1 MIQYSRGGNAR
12 AFYFFLEEKMKK
24 IAGVFASVIF
34 CLLVFSASAYGADV
48 GRIGIIDFQRVL
60 LESEAGKSVQAEIQQ
75 KGRSMES
82 DLMKMGEEIES
93 MMRQLQRDSMVM
105 SAERREQQQREL
117 EIRRYDF
124 QTMQKKY
131 QSEFREMEVTML
143 DKLRDEVFDIAESI
157 GQREGYM
164 LIIERGAAIYFP
176 SSIDITDKLIQAYNE
191 QFDGEL

>member
-1 MIQYSRGGNAR
+1 
-12 AFYFFLEEKMKK
+12 MKK

-34 CLLVFSASAYGADV
+34 CLLVFSASAFGADV

-93 MMRQLQRDSMVM
+93 MMRQMQRDSMVM

-131 QSEFREMEVTML
+131 QSEFREMEVNML

-164 LIIERGAAIYFP
+164 LIIERSAAIYFP
-176 SSIDITDKLIQAYNE
+176 STIDITDKLIQAYNE